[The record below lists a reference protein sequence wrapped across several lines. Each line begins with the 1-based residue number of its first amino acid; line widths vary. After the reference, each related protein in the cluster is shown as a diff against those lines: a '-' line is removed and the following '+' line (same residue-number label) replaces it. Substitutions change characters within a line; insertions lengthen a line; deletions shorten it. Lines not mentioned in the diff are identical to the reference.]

1 MKMCGHSYMRCCDS
15 ESWGGGGGV
24 HFNGYICV
32 CIYMCIYTV
41 CVYVFIYIVLG
52 RKKVIHKRYYLF
64 NYFSKYVLT
73 FTTS

>member
-15 ESWGGGGGV
+15 ESWGWGCACILMGIYV
-24 HFNGYICV
+24 CV
-32 CIYMCIYTV
+32 FMCIYTV

-52 RKKVIHKRYYLF
+52 RKKVIHKRFYLF

>member
-1 MKMCGHSYMRCCDS
+1 M
-15 ESWGGGGGV
+15 